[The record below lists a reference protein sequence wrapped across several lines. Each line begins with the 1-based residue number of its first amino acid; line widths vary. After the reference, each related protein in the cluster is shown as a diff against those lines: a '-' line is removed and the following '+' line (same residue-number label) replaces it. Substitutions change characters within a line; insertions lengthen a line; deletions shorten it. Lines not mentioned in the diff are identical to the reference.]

1 MIENLIELAKYE
13 VPITMSSLINTVFKK
28 PDNALAYIKNGYF
41 SYAENTTLNY
51 RYCIINLKIGI
62 ANYYLLVINYNS
74 KQKRDVVTL
83 EDQVIIIKIKRESIA
98 IYTNHKYTD

>member
-13 VPITMSSLINTVFKK
+13 VPITMSSLIKTVFKK
-28 PDNALAYIKNGYF
+28 PDNALAYIKNGSI
-41 SYAENTTLNY
+41 SYSGNTTLNY
-51 RYCIINLKIGI
+51 KYCIIDLKIGV

-74 KQKRDVVTL
+74 KL
-83 EDQVIIIKIKRESIA
+83 KRESIA

>member
-1 MIENLIELAKYE
+1 MLENLIELAKYE
-13 VPITMSSLINTVFKK
+13 VPITMSSLIKTVFKK
-28 PDNALAYIKNGYF
+28 PDNALAYIKNGSI
-41 SYAENTTLNY
+41 SYSGNTTLNY
-51 RYCIINLKIGI
+51 KYCIIDLKIGV

-74 KQKRDVVTL
+74 KQKRNVVTL